1 LQLLFFS
8 ALAFT
13 WLKLTGL
20 YPPELP
26 SVNIDV
32 EWLYR
37 RAAPRLLSGL
47 IAFVGPIDLAF
58 RRFALVR
65 VERAIDGVFWV
76 HGPRGRFARTWE
88 TGSKILT
95 VVLLFAIVLVLAY
108 L

>member
-1 LQLLFFS
+1 
-8 ALAFT
+8 
-13 WLKLTGL
+13 
-20 YPPELP
+20 LP

-47 IAFVGPIDLAF
+47 MAFVGPIDLAF
-58 RRFALVR
+58 RRIALVR

-76 HGPRGRFARTWE
+76 HGPRGRMARTWE

>member
-1 LQLLFFS
+1 
-8 ALAFT
+8 
-13 WLKLTGL
+13 LKLTGL

-37 RAAPRLLSGL
+37 RAAPRLLRGL
-47 IAFVGPIDLAF
+47 AGFIGPIDLAF
-58 RRFALVR
+58 RRIALVR
-65 VERAIDGVFWV
+65 LERTVEGVFWV
-76 HGPRGRFARTWE
+76 HGPRGRIARTWE

-95 VVLLFAIVLVLAY
+95 VVLMFVIVLLLTY